1 MRPAS
6 TVIAAAAIA
15 CIAAPAC
22 AQNARDTLVEAA
34 FGVRD
39 RPTALVRVDAAL
51 VSANSVL
58 ARNPQD
64 REAQLQRALALG
76 YRGKLR
82 RNRGEV
88 QAARKQF
95 EALVAADP
103 RDAEAQ
109 MALGG
114 FHLGAIIDLGPLMA
128 RTALGARR
136 ERGLQAMN
144 AALAAGGGRAVFPA
158 FASFNRIQLDPGDIA
173 GARTLAEA
181 AVKGRVVRTEDRVM
195 QRAAAQ
201 LLPLLR
207 AGNGKAAA
215 VLANKLMPFGRLA
228 K

>member
-1 MRPAS
+1 MRSSPIIAAVMVACLAGPAS
-6 TVIAAAAIA
+6 
-15 CIAAPAC
+15 
-22 AQNARDTLVEAA
+22 AQSARDLLVGAA
-34 FGVRD
+34 FTVRD
-39 RPTALVRVDAAL
+39 RPTALARVDAAL
-51 VSANSVL
+51 ASANAAL
-58 ARNPQD
+58 ARNGGD

-88 QAARKQF
+88 QFARKQF
-95 EALVAADP
+95 EALVAANP

-114 FHLGAIIDLGPLMA
+114 FHLGAIIELGSLVA
-128 RTALGARR
+128 RTALGARK
-136 ERGLQAMN
+136 ERGLQAMD
-144 AALAAGGGRAVFPA
+144 AALASGGGRAAFPA
-158 FASFNRIQLDPGDIA
+158 FASLNRIQLNPADIA
-173 GARTLAEA
+173 GARALAEA
-181 AVKGRVVRTEDRVM
+181 AVAGRVVRSEDRVM

-215 VLANKLMPFGRLA
+215 ALADRLMPFGRLA

>member
-1 MRPAS
+1 MRPAP
-6 TVIAAAAIA
+6 TILAAAIS
-15 CIAAPAC
+15 CLAAPAC
-22 AQNARDTLVEAA
+22 AQSARDTLVGAA
-34 FGVRD
+34 FHVRD
-39 RPTALVRVDAAL
+39 RPTALARVDAAL
-51 VSANSVL
+51 ASANTVL
-58 ARNPQD
+58 ARSPGD

-88 QAARKQF
+88 QTARKHF
-95 EALVAADP
+95 EALVAANP

-114 FHLGAIIDLGPLMA
+114 FHLGAIIELGPLVA

-144 AALAAGGGRAVFPA
+144 AALASGDGRAVFPA
-158 FASFNRIQLDPGDIA
+158 FASFNRIQLDPRDIA
-173 GARTLAEA
+173 GARALAEA
-181 AVKGRVVRTEDRVM
+181 AVKGRVVRPEDRVM
-195 QRAAAQ
+195 QRAAVQ
-201 LLPLLR
+201 LLALLS

-215 VLANKLMPFGRLA
+215 VLADKLMPFGRLA